1 MNDRLTI
8 DDFLRHMLE
17 ASERIKRYTHKMTKQ
32 EFLENELIQDA
43 VLRNISIF
51 GEAVSNIRR
60 EYPEFVTVHPEIP
73 WQLIYGMRN
82 RIIHDYLY
90 VDLES
95 VWQTVEKD
103 IPELEQELL
112 KLVRQS

>member
-1 MNDRLTI
+1 MNDRLMVE
-8 DDFLRHMLE
+8 DFLRHMLE
-17 ASERIKRYTHKMTKQ
+17 ASERIKRYTRELTKQ
-32 EFLENELIQDA
+32 KFLEDELIQDA

-60 EYPEFVTVHPEIP
+60 EYPEFVKAHSDIP

-82 RIIHDYLY
+82 RVIHDYLY

-95 VWQTVEKD
+95 VWQTIKKD
-103 IPELEQELL
+103 IPELEKQLL
-112 KLVRQS
+112 KLLEQA

>member
-1 MNDRLTI
+1 MKDRLAVE
-8 DDFLRHMLE
+8 DFLRHMLE
-17 ASERIKRYTHKMTKQ
+17 AGERIRRYTKEMTKQ
-32 EFLENELIQDA
+32 EFLGDELIQDA

-60 EYPEFVTVHPEIP
+60 EYPEFVAAHPQIP

-82 RIIHDYLY
+82 RVIHNYLY

-95 VWQTVEKD
+95 VWQTVERD
-103 IPELEQELL
+103 IPTLEQELL
-112 KLVRQS
+112 KLLS

>member
-1 MNDRLTI
+1 MNDRLTVE
-8 DDFLRHMLE
+8 DFLRHMLE
-17 ASERIKRYTHKMTKQ
+17 ASERIKRYTHELTKQ
-32 EFLENELIQDA
+32 KFLEDELIQDA

-60 EYPEFVTVHPEIP
+60 EYPEFVVLHSQIP

-82 RIIHDYLY
+82 RVIHDYLY

-95 VWQTVEKD
+95 VWQTVKKD
-103 IPELEQELL
+103 IPALEKELIKLL
-112 KLVRQS
+112 E

>member
-1 MNDRLTI
+1 MSDRLTVE
-8 DDFLRHMLE
+8 DFLRHMLE
-17 ASERIKRYTHKMTKQ
+17 AGERIKRYTHEMTKEQ
-32 EFLENELIQDA
+32 FLKDELIQDA

-60 EYPEFVTVHPEIP
+60 EYPEYVKAHSSIP

-95 VWQTVEKD
+95 VWQTVERD
-103 IPELEQELL
+103 IPALEQELL
-112 KLVRQS
+112 KLLES

>member
-1 MNDRLTI
+1 MKDRLAVE
-8 DDFLRHMLE
+8 DFLRHMLE
-17 ASERIKRYTHKMTKQ
+17 AGERIKRYTQDMTK
-32 EFLENELIQDA
+32 EDFLRNELIQDA

-60 EYPEFVTVHPEIP
+60 EYPEFVKTNSSIP

-82 RIIHDYLY
+82 RVIHDYLY

-95 VWQTVEKD
+95 VWQTVERD
-103 IPELEQELL
+103 IPALEQELL
-112 KLVRQS
+112 KVLES

>member
-1 MNDRLTI
+1 
-8 DDFLRHMLE
+8 MLE
-17 ASERIKRYTHKMTKQ
+17 AGERIKRYTKEMTKQ
-32 EFLENELIQDA
+32 EFLGDELIQDA

-60 EYPEFVTVHPEIP
+60 EYPEFVAAHPQIP

-82 RIIHDYLY
+82 RVIHDYLY

-95 VWQTVEKD
+95 VWQTVERD
-103 IPELEQELL
+103 IPTLEQELL
-112 KLVRQS
+112 KLLS